1 MTKLLIYREIVSK
14 LMTFCE
20 KFDKLMVGGYMYK
33 KALEVLNKFYDNGYL
48 AYIVGG
54 YPRDTLLGI
63 KTTDIDICT
72 NAKPMEIIKIFDTD
86 KVSDINYGSVK
97 VIYKNVKFDVT
108 TFRRDIKYENNR
120 KPVKIKYINDLKKD
134 LLRRDFTINTLCIDR
149 EGNLVD
155 ILNVR
160 KDIDERIIRTVG
172 NPRYRI
178 KEDSLRILRAIRF
191 ASILDFKID
200 SKTKSY
206 IIKYGYLLK
215 SLSCSRRREELDK
228 IFSSKNKEM
237 GRDLIVELGI
247 DKHLGIENLKDI
259 VMCDDI
265 IGIWS
270 QLKMRDEYPFSKLEK
285 ETIFK
290 IREML
295 EMDIDSYSVYK
306 YGLYVSSVVGSIK
319 GISYK
324 EINDIY
330 SNLVIY
336 SRKDI
341 KVGGMDI
348 ANALKREPGN
358 YLREIFD
365 DIERKI
371 IGLEID
377 NKYEDIIDYVKKNY

>member
-259 VMCDDI
+259 VMCNDI

-341 KVGGMDI
+341 KIGGMDI

>member
-1 MTKLLIYREIVSK
+1 
-14 LMTFCE
+14 MTFCE
-20 KFDKLMVGGYMYK
+20 KFDKLKVGGYMYK

-371 IGLEID
+371 IWLEID

>member
-160 KDIDERIIRTVG
+160 KDIDERIIRTVD

-228 IFSSKNKEM
+228 VFSSKNKEM

>member
-295 EMDIDSYSVYK
+295 EMDIDSYSIYK

>member
-259 VMCDDI
+259 VMCNDI

>member
-20 KFDKLMVGGYMYK
+20 KFDKLKVGGYMYK

-247 DKHLGIENLKDI
+247 DKHLGIDNLKDI

-306 YGLYVSSVVGSIK
+306 YGLYVSSVVGFIK